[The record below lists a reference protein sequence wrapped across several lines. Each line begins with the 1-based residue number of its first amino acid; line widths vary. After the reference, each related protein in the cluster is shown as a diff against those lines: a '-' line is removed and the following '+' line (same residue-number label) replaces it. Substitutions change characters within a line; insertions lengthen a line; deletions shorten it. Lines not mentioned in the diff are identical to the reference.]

1 MATPTFTGH
10 TLSNN
15 LKILWNPINPPLPVT
30 RQSKKLDHEDTDG
43 GAQDQPDSTNS
54 HLSKCHQY
62 TNSRSLLQDILR
74 VDLTLIMKL
83 LTMMFVAVCCSS
95 FLTLVFTPTITTL
108 KQKVEIKWTQAFAS
122 PGKNSSGDAEDQHE
136 DDVDN
141 IRMDKDGG
149 EEALAGHEIADE
161 EEGEGERP

>member
-1 MATPTFTGH
+1 
-10 TLSNN
+10 
-15 LKILWNPINPPLPVT
+15 
-30 RQSKKLDHEDTDG
+30 
-43 GAQDQPDSTNS
+43 
-54 HLSKCHQY
+54 
-62 TNSRSLLQDILR
+62 
-74 VDLTLIMKL
+74 MKL

-108 KQKVEIKWTQAFAS
+108 KQKVEIKLTQAFAS

-161 EEGEGERP
+161 EEGEGERPEQGEEEGQRRGGHRKVGHHLSSNSGMIKLSSKLIKNLPDVPKSCRL